1 MKKRV
6 RKILI
11 VMLALVFLGSLAMFL
26 HQQQTYRAGEDIYTQ
41 AEQLALR
48 PSAPLETLPP
58 SAPPEQ
64 SPLPPAASAPTE
76 EQGADTSAVS
86 GSSLE
91 SLSIAALQQ
100 VNPHVA
106 GWIRIPD
113 TALSYPLV
121 QGTDNDFYLNHAWD
135 GTPTAVGSIFM
146 DYRCVA
152 DLTDF
157 HTVIYGHRMR
167 DGSMFNCLR
176 HYRSL
181 SYRQEHPMLYIKTGD
196 QVRQYTVFAAYEAP
210 VRSPVY
216 ALTAQDDA
224 AKQAL
229 IDFALEHSVIDT
241 GVRPT
246 VNDRIVTLSTCTG
259 NGYDTRWVVQA
270 VQLPN
275 GGQE

>member
-58 SAPPEQ
+58 SVPPEQ

-146 DYRCVA
+146 DHRCAA